1 MMLLDFSWKYFL
13 RIFIMGFLMGPL
25 CINTDAAQ
33 GVFPEGPTGQESKED
48 AGIFLNQLLPV
59 KLTQPVAQQSLI
71 KDKGAI
77 PRRKRNILF
86 PSGVRLC
93 SQDTMQQAVANHLNY
108 FHVRVCQETIWEA
121 FKIFWD
127 RLPER
132 DEYRRWM
139 SMCQEGNVSARDIAS
154 NFSQSEEHLSLVRSR
169 ISSTEL
175 SSEPINPLLPECSA
189 QMTSPPPSQD
199 TVTTQQ
205 DGDIAV
211 PGQESFMDGV
221 VSTAMPD
228 ITQGLAVT
236 VTRDVSVEVAAV
248 VTVEGTSEVTV
259 ATTPEVTSEVTVATT
274 SEVTAA
280 TTPEAT
286 SEVTAATT
294 PEATSEVTVAT
305 SPEVTEEVTQKVLP
319 AVTVEVTSEVALG
332 ITPEDTVEVTPEV
345 TMAITPEVSVEATP
359 EVTVATTP
367 MVTVEVTQKIVP
379 EVAVEVTPE
388 VALGVTPEDT
398 VEVTPE
404 VTVEV
409 TPDVTMAVTPE
420 VTVEVTPDVTMA
432 VTPEVTVEV
441 TPEVTVEVTP
451 EVTVEV
457 TPEVTVEVT
466 PDVTM
471 AVTPEVTVEV
481 TPDVTM
487 AIAPEV
493 TVEVTPEVTVE
504 VTPEVTVEVTPEVTQ
519 KVPSEVI
526 KEVKVDTPE
535 FVSEI
540 PAEVTPG
547 VITEATAASVH
558 FNNKEDLSH
567 NEIEIDLDMAA
578 RPARP
583 VGEQV
588 VELSIQL
595 KGEHYSDALK
605 DPSSS
610 LYQRLARQFTEKIED
625 VFEKL
630 PGFKSVVVLEFRE
643 HRDAKGGS
651 AVVVRYAVTLEV
663 DAEGI
668 SNETMDYINLQSNMV
683 EKSYLELEERPTV
696 VYTITDFRNYITE
709 ALHKES
715 ILGNTTLAVD
725 PDSLQ
730 LESVETLTPFL
741 KPTTGPA
748 GTNEYM
754 DNVLAAEKP
763 PDMTGRELSSN
774 DVFAGLSKEDF
785 LFDPFDLPGLRGEPP
800 SMAAGENDVLILE
813 ESLTLPPPEFNDKTF
828 EMNLES
834 TSNSDTSQTTP
845 PPVDQY
851 NGDIEEEGFLFSN
864 TEPSKTDSTVVEKGA
879 DVPSLSTAVPSGVEL
894 TESNLPAETLNTSTY
909 FATAIPTESVATL
922 QDEKA
927 LSDLFDMG
935 SGSGFSGGE
944 RELDVWPW
952 FILTTENP
960 GEVEVQP
967 LMEGGSTAET
977 DSVVTEG
984 PTSETDAVVMEGP
997 MAGINPVV
1005 MEEMEEEV
1013 EFEIYSKQPE
1023 EEEEYYEST
1032 IQTEVVIED
1041 EEPEP
1046 NADLSVDEPFLDR
1059 VLVTQDIRT
1068 HPHYT
1073 TTDQAP
1079 VFWTMGALELSM
1091 QTLEASGIYDD
1102 YYVSEPST
1110 MVIPVTG
1117 YPVLPTDVTTEAPV
1131 QGGLTVTGSQS
1142 TDVLETSLMTKPP
1155 DMMAVEV
1162 KHPPLVQDIS
1172 SSSEIETKMETPV
1185 HEQSD
1190 SSLDPHISQGFTDP
1204 PAFSE
1209 STNKEGGT
1217 EIETEVAVDLPPE
1230 PPSMGFSEQEL
1241 AEGEIQVVMT
1251 RAPVVREF
1259 QSLPIPTPLSPER
1272 ESPFTR
1278 VFNSVPE
1285 EDDSVPLHPSMMDTP
1300 PPDLYS
1306 MDKTTMDFLPDYM
1319 LYSEV
1324 TPASP
1329 EETPEKTREATLE
1342 EANNL
1347 EIFET
1352 DVALTILPPFYRPTF
1367 RPTEGLLDI
1376 TTPAEEGAGD
1386 IGIMPEPGASDFSR
1400 IQEGQDGAEVL
1411 ETHRP
1416 DSLNWDLDLFYDS
1429 YDVLQYAGAGHP
1441 EGEGSRDP
1449 ASIAQETDMASVA
1462 MPTGRG
1468 RALTVFFRLRVTNMM
1483 FSEDLFNKSSPEYKA
1498 LEQRFM
1504 ELLVP
1509 YLQSNLSNFQNL
1521 EILNFRNGSIMV
1533 NSRMKFA
1540 KPVPRDVTNSV
1551 YLILEDFCHTA
1562 YQTMNLAIDKYSL
1575 DVESGD
1581 QADPCKFQACNEF
1594 SQCTVNPWSGEAE
1607 CVCNAGYFSVDGLP
1621 CQSICDV
1628 RPDFCQN
1635 DGKCD
1640 VIPGQGA
1647 ICRCRVGENW
1657 WYRGAH
1663 CEEYVSEPLVV
1674 GIAIASVAGFL
1685 LVASAIIFFLARTV
1699 RDQYD
1704 KEDLEDPLSHGDSVP
1719 SLERA
1724 TKYNH
1729 MYDNDVT
1736 SECSRDYHHY
1746 PEEPCYSA
1754 ASLEASTDFSSEE
1767 IRHIYENTEL
1777 TKEEIQDC
1785 IRIIELYSRDRQF
1798 AEYVRQ
1804 HQGALDGWRESSSS

>member
-154 NFSQSEEHLSLVRSR
+154 NFSQSEEHLSLVRS
-169 ISSTEL
+169 
-175 SSEPINPLLPECSA
+175 
-189 QMTSPPPSQD
+189 
-199 TVTTQQ
+199 
-205 DGDIAV
+205 
-211 PGQESFMDGV
+211 
-221 VSTAMPD
+221 
-228 ITQGLAVT
+228 
-236 VTRDVSVEVAAV
+236 
-248 VTVEGTSEVTV
+248 
-259 ATTPEVTSEVTVATT
+259 
-274 SEVTAA
+274 
-280 TTPEAT
+280 
-286 SEVTAATT
+286 
-294 PEATSEVTVAT
+294 
-305 SPEVTEEVTQKVLP
+305 
-319 AVTVEVTSEVALG
+319 
-332 ITPEDTVEVTPEV
+332 
-345 TMAITPEVSVEATP
+345 
-359 EVTVATTP
+359 
-367 MVTVEVTQKIVP
+367 
-379 EVAVEVTPE
+379 
-388 VALGVTPEDT
+388 
-398 VEVTPE
+398 
-404 VTVEV
+404 
-409 TPDVTMAVTPE
+409 
-420 VTVEVTPDVTMA
+420 
-432 VTPEVTVEV
+432 
-441 TPEVTVEVTP
+441 
-451 EVTVEV
+451 
-457 TPEVTVEVT
+457 
-466 PDVTM
+466 
-471 AVTPEVTVEV
+471 
-481 TPDVTM
+481 
-487 AIAPEV
+487 
-493 TVEVTPEVTVE
+493 
-504 VTPEVTVEVTPEVTQ
+504 
-519 KVPSEVI
+519 
-526 KEVKVDTPE
+526 
-535 FVSEI
+535 
-540 PAEVTPG
+540 
-547 VITEATAASVH
+547 
-558 FNNKEDLSH
+558 SH

-610 LYQRLARQFTEKIED
+610 LYQRLARQFAEKIED

-763 PDMTGRELSSN
+763 PDMTSRELSSN

-851 NGDIEEEGFLFSN
+851 NGDVEEEGFLFSN
-864 TEPSKTDSTVVEKGA
+864 TEPSKTDSTVVEKSA
-879 DVPSLSTAVPSGVEL
+879 DVPSLSTAAPSGVEL
-894 TESNLPAETLNTSTY
+894 TESNLPAETLNTRTY

-997 MAGINPVV
+997 MAGIDPVV

-1023 EEEEYYEST
+1023 DLDLEVSSSEEEYYEST

-1079 VFWTMGALELSM
+1079 VFWTMGTLELSM

-1142 TDVLETSLMTKPP
+1142 TDVTFDVLETSLMTKPP

-1172 SSSEIETKMETPV
+1172 SSSEIETKMETPI

-1230 PPSMGFSEQEL
+1230 PPSMGSSEQEL